1 MGRLQLW
8 GAAVVVLLFCFLAG
22 AALVLRELGRAR
34 EHGVAVG
41 RAQVAVAIDAAQAS
55 HRAAAEAALAQT
67 NAQLADLEEARAQ
80 LQERYNAMLAQAIR
94 GPEGD
99 RRCLGPGLV
108 RALDALGRDAGSASA
123 GP

>member
-1 MGRLQLW
+1 MGRLHLW
-8 GAAVVVLLFCFLAG
+8 GAALAVLLFGFLGGAG
-22 AALVLRELGRAR
+22 FILRELGRVRA
-34 EHGVAVG
+34 EGVVAG
-41 RAQVAVAIDAAQAS
+41 RAQVARAIEAAQAS

-80 LQERYNAMLAQAIR
+80 LQERYNALVTQAIR
-94 GPEGD
+94 GPDAD